1 LRSQGLLS
9 EMQKII
15 KMSNKKESVAMSSV
29 FASLALTI
37 IKFFVGI
44 LTGSMGIISEAAH
57 SLLDFF
63 AAGMTYFAVKFSDK
77 PADESHPYGH
87 GKIESISA
95 LAETGL
101 LFMTSGWIIY
111 ESIHRLIAKNI
122 EVEAT
127 WYAFA
132 VIILAIIVD
141 ISRSRALLKVANQTK
156 SQALE
161 ADALHF
167 SSDVWSSSVV
177 LLGLV
182 FVLLGIKGA
191 DAIAAIGVSI
201 FVAIAG
207 WRLGKR
213 TLSVLVDTA
222 PKGISDEATEIA
234 KKTSGVVGVERV
246 RVRSLGP
253 NVFIE
258 MIVQVSRKFSVA
270 KAQEIVKNI
279 EEEIKNKIPGA
290 DTLIRANS
298 VHLGSETIIEA
309 IQALAAKNNVSV
321 HEVVVDILDNKQ
333 YISYDLE
340 LPDTLTI
347 SKAHEI
353 ATVLEKDV
361 KEELGSGI
369 ELNSHIEPLK
379 NETILSSNITEEE
392 MQKVVAVISEVDQE
406 VKEISDLHNVLV
418 RKIGEKFFV
427 SFHCLS
433 PGDLSLETVHNIT
446 SKFEYLMREKMKEIK
461 RVVIHTEP
469 K

>member
-1 LRSQGLLS
+1 
-9 EMQKII
+9 
-15 KMSNKKESVAMSSV
+15 MSNKKESVAISSV

-37 IKFFVGI
+37 TKFVVGI

-63 AAGMTYFAVKFSDK
+63 AAGMTYFAVKFGDK
-77 PADESHPYGH
+77 PADEAHPYGH

-101 LFMTSGWIIY
+101 LFVTSGWIIY
-111 ESIHRLIAKNI
+111 ESIRRLIAKNI

-132 VIILAIIVD
+132 VVIVAIIVD

-167 SSDVWSSSVV
+167 SSDVWSSLVV

-182 FVLLGIKGA
+182 FVLLGIRGA

-234 KKTSGVVGVERV
+234 KKTNGVVGVELV

-270 KAQEIVKNI
+270 RAQEIVKNI
-279 EEEIKNKIPGA
+279 EEEIKRKIPGA

-298 VHLGSETIIEA
+298 VQLDSETIIEA

-340 LPDTLTI
+340 LPDTLTVR
-347 SKAHEI
+347 KAHEI
-353 ATVLEKDV
+353 ATVLEKDI

-392 MQKVVAVISEVDQE
+392 MQKVMAVISRVDQE

-427 SFHCLS
+427 SFHCLAQ
-433 PGDLSLETVHNIT
+433 GNLSLEAVHNVT

>member
-1 LRSQGLLS
+1 
-9 EMQKII
+9 
-15 KMSNKKESVAMSSV
+15 MSNKKESVAMSSV

-37 IKFFVGI
+37 IKFVVGI

-63 AAGMTYFAVKFSDK
+63 ATGMTYFAVKFGDM

-101 LFMTSGWIIY
+101 LFVTSGWIIY

-132 VIILAIIVD
+132 VIISAIIVD

-167 SSDVWSSSVV
+167 FSDVWSSSVV

-182 FVLLGIKGA
+182 FVFLGIKGA

-201 FVAIAG
+201 FVAFAG

-234 KKTSGVVGVERV
+234 EKTNGVVGVERV
-246 RVRSLGP
+246 RVRSLGQ

-340 LPDTLTI
+340 LPDTLTV

-353 ATVLEKDV
+353 ATVLEKDI

-392 MQKVVAVISEVDQE
+392 MQKVMAVISEVDQE

-427 SFHCLS
+427 SFHCLA

-446 SKFEYLMREKMKEIK
+446 SKFEYLMREKMTEIK
-461 RVVIHTEP
+461 RVVIHMEP